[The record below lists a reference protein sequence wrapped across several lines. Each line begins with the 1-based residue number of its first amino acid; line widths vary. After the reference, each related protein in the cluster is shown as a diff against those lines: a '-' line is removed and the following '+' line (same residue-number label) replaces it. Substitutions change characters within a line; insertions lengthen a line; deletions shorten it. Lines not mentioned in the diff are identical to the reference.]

1 MNQGKYVFAQIA
13 EFLPRRIFDRLVLKH
28 DGNKYVRSFTCWNQ
42 MLSLLFGQLT
52 NRDSLRELV
61 LAIDAHQSKTYH
73 LGLGSGIKLATLARA
88 NINRSCK
95 IYEEFAWYM
104 IDQARRINV
113 SDDFAVKVDGNIY
126 AFDSTT
132 IDLCLSV
139 FWWAEFRKSKGGI
152 KVHTLYDVKTQIPS
166 FIHITT
172 ASVNDIQAM
181 DQIPYEK
188 GSYYIFDRGY
198 NDFERLF
205 QIHLLQAWFIVRA
218 KDNLKFTRRYSSKAN
233 KASGIKCDQT
243 GVFTHQRSYSR
254 YPQKLRRIKYFDAE
268 TGLGFVFLTNNFT
281 LTAFEIATLYK
292 NRWQVELFFKWIKQ
306 HLKIKSFWGHTLN
319 AVKTQIYCAII
330 TYCLVAIIRST
341 LKIERSN
348 YEILQILGISLLDKT
363 PVNELLTLTNNKN
376 VKERFSNQLEL
387 NLF

>member
-13 EFLPRRIFDRLVLKH
+13 EFLPRRVFDRLVLKH
-28 DGNKYVRSFTCWNQ
+28 DGNKFVRTFTCWNQ
-42 MLSLLFGQLT
+42 MLSLIFGQLT
-52 NRDSLRELV
+52 NRESLRELV
-61 LAIDAHQSKTYH
+61 LAVDAHRSKTYH

-95 IYEEFAWYM
+95 IYEDFAWHM
-104 IDQARRINV
+104 IDQARRINL

-132 IDLCLSV
+132 IDLCLSI
-139 FWWAEFRKSKGGI
+139 FWWAEFRKNKGGI
-152 KVHTLYDVKTQIPS
+152 KMHTLYDVKTQIPS

-181 DQIPYEK
+181 DQIQYEK
-188 GSYYIFDRGY
+188 ASYYIFDRGY

-205 QIHLLQAWFIVRA
+205 QINLLHAWFIVRA
-218 KDNLKFTRRYSSKAN
+218 KDNLKFTRRYSN
-233 KASGIKCDQT
+233 KADKGRGIKCDQT
-243 GVFTHQRSYSR
+243 GVFTHQRSYAR
-254 YPQKLRRIKYFDAE
+254 YPQKLRRIKYKDIE
-268 TGLGFVFLTNNFT
+268 TGLEFVFLTNNFI
-281 LTAFEIATLYK
+281 LSAFEIAILYK

-330 TYCLVAIIRST
+330 TYCLVAIIRKE

-348 YEILQILGISLLDKT
+348 YEILQILGISLLDKM

-376 VKERFSNQLEL
+376 VKELFSNQLTL
-387 NLF
+387 SLF

>member
-1 MNQGKYVFAQIA
+1 MY
-13 EFLPRRIFDRLVLKH
+13 
-28 DGNKYVRSFTCWNQ
+28 
-42 MLSLLFGQLT
+42 
-52 NRDSLRELV
+52 
-61 LAIDAHQSKTYH
+61 
-73 LGLGSGIKLATLARA
+73 SG
-88 NINRSCK
+88 
-95 IYEEFAWYM
+95 
-104 IDQARRINV
+104 
-113 SDDFAVKVDGNIY
+113 
-126 AFDSTT
+126 
-132 IDLCLSV
+132 
-139 FWWAEFRKSKGGI
+139 WAEFRKNKGGI

-181 DQIPYEK
+181 YQIPYEK

-205 QIHLLQAWFIVRA
+205 QINLLQAWFIVRA
-218 KDNLKFTRRYSSKAN
+218 KDNLKFTRRYSNKVN
-233 KASGIKCDQT
+233 KASGIRCDQT

-254 YPQKLRRIKYFDAE
+254 YPQKLRRIKYFDTE
-268 TGLGFVFLTNNFT
+268 TGLEFVFLTNNFS
-281 LTAFEIATLYK
+281 LTAFEIAILYK

-306 HLKIKSFWGHTLN
+306 HLKITSFWGHTLN

-363 PVNELLTLTNNKN
+363 PVNELLTLSNNKN

>member
-1 MNQGKYVFAQIA
+1 M
-13 EFLPRRIFDRLVLKH
+13 
-28 DGNKYVRSFTCWNQ
+28 
-42 MLSLLFGQLT
+42 
-52 NRDSLRELV
+52 
-61 LAIDAHQSKTYH
+61 
-73 LGLGSGIKLATLARA
+73 
-88 NINRSCK
+88 
-95 IYEEFAWYM
+95 
-104 IDQARRINV
+104 

-218 KDNLKFTRRYSSKAN
+218 KDILKFTRRYSSKVN

-330 TYCLVAIIRST
+330 TYCLVSIIRST

>member
-13 EFLPRRIFDRLVLKH
+13 EFLPRRVFDRLVLKYN
-28 DGNKYVRSFTCWNQ
+28 GNKFVRVLSCWNQ
-42 MLSLLFGQLT
+42 MLSLIFGQLT

-61 LAIDAHQSKTYH
+61 LVIDAHRSKTYH

-132 IDLCLSV
+132 IDLCLNV
-139 FWWAEFRKSKGGI
+139 FWWAEFRKNKGGI
-152 KVHTLYDVKTQIPS
+152 KVHTLYNVKTQIPS

-198 NDFERLF
+198 NDFDRLF
-205 QIHLLQAWFIVRA
+205 QINLLQAWFIVRA
-218 KDNLKFTRRYSSKAN
+218 KDNYLDYHFWTKTDTVFYSNLDS
-233 KASGIKCDQT
+233 S
-243 GVFTHQRSYSR
+243 
-254 YPQKLRRIKYFDAE
+254 LLYFDS
-268 TGLGFVFLTNNFT
+268 GFEENQYIESSNELCDS
-281 LTAFEIATLYK
+281 LTAAL
-292 NRWQVELFFKWIKQ
+292 
-306 HLKIKSFWGHTLN
+306 
-319 AVKTQIYCAII
+319 
-330 TYCLVAIIRST
+330 
-341 LKIERSN
+341 
-348 YEILQILGISLLDKT
+348 
-363 PVNELLTLTNNKN
+363 
-376 VKERFSNQLEL
+376 L
-387 NLF
+387 NLDWVLKTTVSSTNMEKALERPTPIFTADKDKLFYG